1 MNAWS
6 AVVDVARARGPVEER
21 RSRYTDKA
29 ALWLHGREIAH
40 CEAPGVVDLR
50 ITARGWR
57 ALPDRLRAD
66 PRRCP
71 TTSAGA
77 CVWCTHRPSRW
88 GRRGQRHHQ
97 GRRGSLIERMS
108 STT

>member
-21 RSRYTDKA
+21 RSRYADKA

-66 PRRCP
+66 PRIVRDP
-71 TTSAGA
+71 K
-77 CVWCTHRPSRW
+77 
-88 GRRGQRHHQ
+88 RRDWIELRLASE
-97 GRRGSLIERMS
+97 RDAEELTLLIAAALAANS
-108 STT
+108 